1 MNTTLTLRIYKDE
14 VAADRLKF
22 IRKSFTVAEETEKVI
37 TIEGEKE
44 TICNLLDCCLSSDA
58 DFKAAFPE
66 FMTKEER
73 VKYTQDK
80 IQEIVWAVG
89 QGLCDIIAKGEWSE
103 DFAKLR
109 DAYLQY
115 MR

>member
-1 MNTTLTLRIYKDE
+1 MNTTLSLRIYKNE
-14 VAADRLKF
+14 IAADRLKF
-22 IRKSFTVAEETEKVI
+22 IRKSFTVAEESEKVL
-37 TIEGEKE
+37 TVEGEKE
-44 TICNLLDCCLSSDA
+44 TICTLFDCYLSSDA

-73 VKYTQDK
+73 VKYTEDK
-80 IQEIVWAVG
+80 VQEIVLAVG
-89 QGLCDIIAKGEWSE
+89 RGLCDIIAKGEWSE